1 MGGKRTIFYLILS
14 LLMALIFGSAEAQH
28 ARYIYIQSE
37 NNQPYY
43 VKLNGANYS
52 SNTSGYLLVPQLNSG
67 DYTILLGFPRS
78 MNEYAFKIQLGQD
91 DRGFS
96 LKQGVDNSWTL
107 FDMVSFNIIKG
118 TAATAKTEEKP
129 ADEPLATEEK
139 PVVTEEKPVVKRK
152 EQKAAESKNI
162 VTTEIKQGAPVSTA
176 GAAEKRPQA
185 GSLIRKI
192 YEKTGA
198 DGVDLVYVVPNG
210 NKADTVILFVP
221 HISK

>member
-1 MGGKRTIFYLILS
+1 MGGKRTILHIILS
-14 LLMALIFGSAEAQH
+14 LLVVLVFSRAEAQH

-52 SNTSGYLLVPQLNSG
+52 SNASGYLLVPQLNSG
-67 DYTILLGFPRS
+67 DYTVLVGFPRS
-78 MNEYAFKIQLGQD
+78 MNEYAFNIQLGQD

-118 TAATAKTEEKP
+118 TLAKAKTEEK
-129 ADEPLATEEK
+129 ATDDPVAVEEK
-139 PVVTEEKPVVKRK
+139 PVTPRK
-152 EQKAAESKNI
+152 EQKKTEEPKNV
-162 VTTEIKQGAPVSTA
+162 VTTEVKQPAPTQPANTVT
-176 GAAEKRPQA
+176 EKKPQTG

-192 YEKTGA
+192 YEKVGA

-210 NKADTVILFVP
+210 NRADTVILFVP
-221 HISK
+221 HLSK

>member
-1 MGGKRTIFYLILS
+1 MGGKRTNFYLILS
-14 LLMALIFGSAEAQH
+14 LLMMLVFSRAEAQH

-52 SNTSGYLLVPQLNSG
+52 SNASGYLLVPQLNSG

-96 LKQGVDNSWTL
+96 LKQGVDNSWGL

-118 TAATAKTEEKP
+118 ALATAKTEEKP
-129 ADEPLATEEK
+129 ADEPVVAEEE
-139 PVVTEEKPVVKRK
+139 PVVTRK
-152 EQKAAESKNI
+152 EQKEQKVAEPKNTVI
-162 VTTEIKQGAPVSTA
+162 TEVKQPVPPVNTASTA
-176 GAAEKRPQA
+176 EKKPQT

-192 YEKTGA
+192 YEKVGA
-198 DGVDLVYVVPNG
+198 DGVDLVYLVPNG
-210 NKADTVILFVP
+210 NKADKIVLFVP